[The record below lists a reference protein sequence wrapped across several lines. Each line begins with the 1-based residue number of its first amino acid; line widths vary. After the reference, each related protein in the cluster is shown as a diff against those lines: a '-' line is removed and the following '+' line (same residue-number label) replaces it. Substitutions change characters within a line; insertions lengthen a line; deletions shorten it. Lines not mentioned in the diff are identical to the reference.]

1 MSPQYTYRSRTR
13 RGTIVVDGRI
23 ITIKSFNLIL
33 KFFRVGSQSHTL
45 PLRSISRVSFGT
57 HYRRYS
63 LFLGILLLASS
74 LAIAVPGIYV
84 SAYRTPASILITLGS
99 IAAAY
104 FIIIIG
110 MHGFI
115 TSNPHSKPSGI
126 KYIIIISLVLYVIIH
141 LIFAGAWGANLLHLA
156 IFSLGVIELMSSK
169 QATLFIYQDSA
180 RPIKL
185 RFSARD
191 LSVIQD
197 LEKCIINSLIYDIDK
212 TNLNAFFDRKY

>member
-1 MSPQYTYRSRTR
+1 
-13 RGTIVVDGRI
+13 
-23 ITIKSFNLIL
+23 
-33 KFFRVGSQSHTL
+33 
-45 PLRSISRVSFGT
+45 
-57 HYRRYS
+57 
-63 LFLGILLLASS
+63 
-74 LAIAVPGIYV
+74 
-84 SAYRTPASILITLGS
+84 
-99 IAAAY
+99 
-104 FIIIIG
+104 